1 MSKEVLM
8 HVEDVKKYYP
18 LKSTRLLGMTSYL
31 KAVDGVTLDIY
42 KGEVLGIVGE
52 SGCGKSTLGQMLT
65 FLIEPTGGEVKYLP
79 GGVPRRDVQIIFQ
92 DPYSSLNPKK
102 KIGWLIEEP
111 LTIHRIGTREE
122 RKKKAREIIEI
133 VGLDASYLDKYPNEL
148 SGGQRQRVSIAIALI
163 LNPRFVVADESV
175 SALDVSIQAQILNL
189 LKNLQKTRNL
199 TYVFISHDLH
209 VVHYISDRIGVMYL
223 GKLVEVGDVEAVYNE
238 PMHPYTQALLSAIP
252 SVEGEE
258 KERVILQGDVP
269 SPIDTK
275 PGCAFYSRC
284 PWRMEIC
291 EGITPNLVE
300 LDNGRH
306 VRCHRYLCK

>member
-199 TYVFISHDLH
+199 TYVFISRDLH